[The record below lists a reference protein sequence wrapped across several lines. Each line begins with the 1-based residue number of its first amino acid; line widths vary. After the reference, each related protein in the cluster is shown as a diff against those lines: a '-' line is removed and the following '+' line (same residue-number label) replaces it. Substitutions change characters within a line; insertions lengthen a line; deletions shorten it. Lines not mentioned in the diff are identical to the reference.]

1 MTFAQKLGASYTQ
14 AQEQAK
20 IKAIKLS
27 VGEAEFTLRVRI
39 PIKKEMEEITLHI
52 SNPAKDLIQSIYETL
67 ANPIKA
73 SALEGGEDFIKSFN
87 AESERLIIKE
97 NDVIL
102 DGTSL
107 QNAAM
112 LMAMWQ
118 TKVESMFHLL
128 QSETGEPI
136 NESYDQITEEFPES
150 VIRLIVDEIEQA
162 IKPDYKSAKKN

>member
-39 PIKKEMEEITLHI
+39 PIKKEMEAITDSI
-52 SNPAKDLIQSIYETL
+52 SNPEPDFIQAIYESL
-67 ANPIKA
+67 ANPIKE
-73 SALEGGEDFIKSFN
+73 SAAEGGDDFLKAFN
-87 AESERLIIKE
+87 AESDRLVIKDD
-97 NDVIL
+97 DVIL

-107 QNAAM
+107 RNAA
-112 LMAMWQ
+112 LLTAMWQ

-136 NESYDQITEEFPES
+136 NESYEQITEEFPES

-162 IKPDYKSAKKN
+162 IKPDYRSAKKN

>member
-1 MTFAQKLGASYTQ
+1 MTFAQKLGTSYTQ

-27 VGEAEFTLRVRI
+27 IGEAEFTLRVRI
-39 PIKKEMEEITLHI
+39 PIKKEMEAITDSI
-52 SNPAKDLIQSIYETL
+52 SNPAPDFVQAIY
-67 ANPIKA
+67 
-73 SALEGGEDFIKSFN
+73 
-87 AESERLIIKE
+87 ESERLIIKE
-97 NDVIL
+97 DDVIL

-162 IKPDYKSAKKN
+162 IKPDYRSAKKN